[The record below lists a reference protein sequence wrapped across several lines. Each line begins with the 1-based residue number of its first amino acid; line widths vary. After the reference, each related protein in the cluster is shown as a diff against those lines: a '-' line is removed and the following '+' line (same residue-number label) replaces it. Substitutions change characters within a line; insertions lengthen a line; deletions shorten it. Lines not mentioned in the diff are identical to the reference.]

1 MKKITAILLSVLM
14 ILGCASVMAVSAA
27 TPVATI
33 NVNGVDYQ
41 TSVGR
46 TVTYTVNL
54 QNAKKISN
62 GEFGINYP
70 QTLLEVS
77 SLSFPLVQNMSLAY
91 NYTQNRFNLISFNF
105 SDANTENA
113 ADFTGGAVL
122 ATVSFK
128 VKAEGTGYIYLT
140 KEAMSSIEMVT
151 IPNGNGENEEIP
163 IIVDELP
170 NATFTETFTG
180 YGIDPET
187 TISAKAAKSS
197 IYVGST
203 TSVKATVK
211 YGKGTTTF
219 SSSNKSIATVT
230 SKGVVKGVKAGTVKI
245 TAKNNGKSA
254 TATIKVV
261 NKKANT
267 LSVKGKTIKANSK
280 KNTTF
285 AKTKAFT
292 IKNAKGTVTFKKAS
306 GDKKVSINAK
316 TGKITVKKGLKKNKT
331 YKVKFKVTAAGT
343 SVYKAGSKTVT
354 VNVKVK

>member
-1 MKKITAILLSVLM
+1 MKKFTAILLSVLM

-46 TVTYTVNL
+46 TVTYTVYL

-91 NYTQNRFNLISFNF
+91 NYTENRFNLISFNF
-105 SDANTENA
+105 SDINNA
-113 ADFTGGAVL
+113 ADFSNGGVL

-128 VKAEGTGYIYLT
+128 VKDAGTGYIYLT

-170 NATFTETFTG
+170 NATFSESFTG

-203 TSVKATVK
+203 TTVKATVK
-211 YGKGTTTF
+211 NGSGSTTF
-219 SSSNKSIATVT
+219 SSSNKKIATVT
-230 SKGVVKGVKAGTVKI
+230 SKGVVKGIKAGTVKI
-245 TAKNNGKSA
+245 TAKNNGKSDSV
-254 TATIKVV
+254 TIKVV

-280 KNTTF
+280 KTTTF

-292 IKNAKGTVTFKKAS
+292 IKKAQGTVTFKKVS

-331 YKVKFKVTAAGT
+331 IKVKFKVTAAGT